1 MSCWLAKV
9 GQRKRRCLGFWA
21 ATCSKELAER
31 IIESFASS
39 TFFKILQKGDKN
51 NYNVLLD
58 CILQSAA
65 EMFKDPGVCG
75 TLTTL
80 AEKGQESHGVQSVVD
95 SYGLIKSIINGLLAL
110 LTPLPETL
118 GLSAKDVANLTDPSV
133 KFTTP
138 LFNSMKSSIEES
150 LVENQ
155 FWQEAINETQ
165 RTAATSKVHAPEIQ
179 EQRKKLKKYVQASA
193 ESTDVD
199 HRAGMQIVVPT
210 LQGFSELHKKLKTGA
225 LDELQNAVLQ
235 AVRKLTRFITSA
247 TDVTCEEVPVD
258 MVAPLIEGLE
268 SFAAVVG
275 IPEAVELQQHLEAW
289 YAKSEA
295 DILRARIQ
303 SSLEGASSKLAA
315 ATSGGAQELLIDWP
329 LLAEEVPKLP
339 SLPESLIA
347 AFDSAMNAIACDLC
361 CQAGVGED
369 KAAWAAW
376 GLGPLQQ

>member
-1 MSCWLAKV
+1 MLASKSWPTKKTR
-9 GQRKRRCLGFWA
+9 GCLGFWA

-39 TFFKILQKGDKN
+39 TFFKILQKGGKN

-65 EMFKDPGVCG
+65 EMFKDPGVRG
-75 TLTTL
+75 ALTTL
-80 AEKGQESHGVQSVVD
+80 AAQGQESHGVQPVVD
-95 SYGLIKSIINGLLAL
+95 SYDLIKSIINGLLAL

-133 KFTTP
+133 KFTAA

-179 EQRKKLKKYVQASA
+179 EQRKNLKKYVQASA

-199 HRAGMQIVVPT
+199 HRAAMQIVVPT
-210 LQGFSELHKKLKTGA
+210 LQGFSELHKKLKKGA
-225 LDELQNAVLQ
+225 LDELENAVLQ
-235 AVRKLTRFITSA
+235 AVRKLTGFITSA
-247 TDVTCEEVPVD
+247 TDVTCEEIPVD

-275 IPEAVELQQHLEAW
+275 IPEAVELQQRLEAW

-295 DILRARIQ
+295 DILRVRIQ

-339 SLPESLIA
+339 SLPESLIT

-376 GLGPLQQ
+376 GLGPLQ